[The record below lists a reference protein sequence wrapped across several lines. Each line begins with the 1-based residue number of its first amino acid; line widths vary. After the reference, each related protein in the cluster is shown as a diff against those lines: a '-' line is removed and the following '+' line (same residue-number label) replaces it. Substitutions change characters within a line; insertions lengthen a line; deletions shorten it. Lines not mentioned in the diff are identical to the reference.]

1 MFLAHSKMRASKSDR
16 IFDFVNYSLL
26 ILALLIVAYP
36 LWFVVIASVSSS
48 SHVLNG
54 EVTLL
59 PKGFQLKAYEMVFQN
74 RNIVL
79 GYRNT
84 IFYTA
89 AGTSINIVATVLIA
103 YTLAQSDLRGRG
115 PITFLL
121 SFTMFFSGGLIPT
134 YLVYRSLGI
143 INTRWV
149 MILPGMIS
157 VYNVI
162 IARTFF
168 QNSIPSELQDAA
180 YIDGASALKTLTWVV
195 IPLSKPILA
204 VLTIFYGVGHWNSF
218 FNALVFLSKN
228 ELYPLQLVLRNI
240 LITGAERVEAVGIAS
255 VAEQVRYAES
265 IKYAVIIVSSVPVL
279 LLYPFM
285 QKYFVQGVM
294 IGAIKG

>member
-1 MFLAHSKMRASKSDR
+1 
-16 IFDFVNYSLL
+16 
-26 ILALLIVAYP
+26 
-36 LWFVVIASVSSS
+36 
-48 SHVLNG
+48 
-54 EVTLL
+54 
-59 PKGFQLKAYEMVFQN
+59 
-74 RNIVL
+74 
-79 GYRNT
+79 
-84 IFYTA
+84 
-89 AGTSINIVATVLIA
+89 
-103 YTLAQSDLRGRG
+103 
-115 PITFLL
+115 
-121 SFTMFFSGGLIPT
+121 MFFSGGLIPT